1 VLPNVLAAIQR
12 TTRPIMAA
20 GERSVALMVRPYHA
34 VLASP
39 LRYGAAVL
47 CLFLTAVVTGGLGAL
62 LTVAR
67 HPLYPVYASTTR
79 LWGLSPLED
88 QQLAGLIM
96 WIPAGLGY
104 LLAALWLTLAWLA
117 ESDRRVRRWET
128 ATRSLALL
136 LLAAGTVALSACG
149 ESPEEKARKTAEQVA
164 SWRETARL
172 TRAARARGAVP
183 EAYARQMLEAAD
195 DELRKLQ

>member
-1 VLPNVLAAIQR
+1 
-12 TTRPIMAA
+12 
-20 GERSVALMVRPYHA
+20 MVHPYPA
-34 VLASP
+34 VLAS
-39 LRYGAAVL
+39 LV
-47 CLFLTAVVTGGLGAL
+47 FLGSAL

-67 HPLYPVYASTTR
+67 HALYPVYASTTR

-104 LLAALWLTLAWLA
+104 LLAALWLARAWLA
-117 ESDRRVRRWET
+117 ESDRRVRLWET
-128 ATRSLALL
+128 AARSLAPLL
-136 LLAAGTVALSACG
+136 LVAATGALWACSQ
-149 ESPEEKARKTAEQVA
+149 SPKEKARKTAERIA
-164 SWRETARL
+164 SWRETARV

-183 EAYARQMLEAAD
+183 EAYATRLLQAAD